1 MSSSSVRVTNYPAIK
16 NAPLV
21 GLAEGN
27 GAFNNLHLA
36 GLLIVVPYILKSFLP
51 IIKYGGFKTYLF
63 MFILTGAPTAVGYW
77 AFNSIYGS
85 RKNDKVVLPGKDIED
100 YITIKDVEL
109 KKLYKGREKIP
120 MQLFHDAYFEGKID
134 FKGMSLLY
142 VSLSRTLKFLNLGD
156 VLDIMEQRHDW
167 AKMNFTWELFKYVF
181 TVFIPSVVIHS
192 QSQDEEQVRGH
203 YDRKSSCLSFVESS

>member
-27 GAFNNLHLA
+27 GSFNNIHLA
-36 GLLIVVPYILKSFLP
+36 ALLVVVPYILKSFLP

-63 MFILTGAPTAVGYW
+63 LFILTGLPTTMAYW
-77 AFNSIYGS
+77 VLSSMYGG
-85 RKNDKVVLPGKDIED
+85 RKNDKVVLPGKNIEE

-134 FKGMSLLY
+134 FKGMSLFFFLKC
-142 VSLSRTLKFLNLGD
+142 VLSVYLILVGYPF
-156 VLDIMEQRHDW
+156 
-167 AKMNFTWELFKYVF
+167 F
-181 TVFIPSVVIHS
+181 
-192 QSQDEEQVRGH
+192 
-203 YDRKSSCLSFVESS
+203 

>member
-1 MSSSSVRVTNYPAIK
+1 MSSSSVRVTSYPAIK

-27 GAFNNLHLA
+27 GSFNNLHLA
-36 GLLIVVPYILKSFLP
+36 GLLIVVPYLLKSFLP
-51 IIKYGGFKTYLF
+51 IIKYGGTKTYIFLL
-63 MFILTGAPTAVGYW
+63 ILTAAPTAVGYW
-77 AFNSIYGS
+77 TFNSIYGS
-85 RKNDKVVLPGKDIED
+85 RKNEKVVLPGKNIDE
-100 YITIKDVEL
+100 YITIKNAEL

-134 FKGMSLLY
+134 FKGVSLLY
-142 VSLSRTLKFLNLGD
+142 VFYSYLILLNLGD

-167 AKMNFTWELFKYVF
+167 AKMCFTWELFKYVF
-181 TVFIPSVVIHS
+181 FEFIPSVVIHS

-203 YDRKSSCLSFVESS
+203 YDRKCLSFFVE